1 MLVLFCVKLCKLTT
15 MNPVGKKKKQLFS
28 ANKQNICKIA
38 KTKEIFNLKNLGDK
52 IHKLII
58 KEVKLNINL
67 PY

>member
-1 MLVLFCVKLCKLTT
+1 